1 MQIEGFC
8 HVANDAIYILW
19 KFNIRKN
26 SDVSLFLFCV
36 CVCVFFKKKF
46 LSNLFRMASVDDYLA
61 NKRKR
66 AEQKFTYQKKLKV
79 AKRIIFNGAV
89 KENDNWF
96 WSSLRFLV
104 SLGSCRKA
112 TISFQN
118 QFDICNC
125 YNNNSVG
132 RLKFKVEPQLLL
144 KVLILFKKEWQI

>member
-1 MQIEGFC
+1 MFHSVFVLC
-8 HVANDAIYILW
+8 V
-19 KFNIRKN
+19 
-26 SDVSLFLFCV
+26 CV
-36 CVCVFFKKKF
+36 CVCVFFVFFKF

-96 WSSLRFLV
+96 WPSLRFLV

-112 TISFQN
+112 IISFQN
-118 QFDICNC
+118 QFDIRNH
-125 YNNNSVG
+125 YNNDFVG

-144 KVLILFKKEWQI
+144 KVLILFKKGDKYSFFSQCYFKWS

>member
-1 MQIEGFC
+1 MFHCFC
-8 HVANDAIYILW
+8 
-19 KFNIRKN
+19 F
-26 SDVSLFLFCV
+26 V

-118 QFDICNC
+118 QFDICNH

>member
-118 QFDICNC
+118 QFDICNH